1 MFATESSHQDY
12 SFKPIDFVPGCDNT
26 IIRTPSPI
34 KISSAPVSPAQPIE
48 SFISLD
54 KKHGIIQ
61 KYSEEPESFMN
72 LIEEST
78 YSYGVLH
85 GPYKRWFSNGAICED
100 SVYDNNKLVVQKHY
114 YISGQISA
122 EYNYEDGQKHG
133 LQKMWH
139 PNGTMSFMGQFN
151 KGIAIGQ
158 HIHYNNKG
166 SKIILQTYNDE
177 GQLHGAC
184 QKWREEDGQLVEDW
198 GFINDKPHGMN
209 FTYHNT
215 RVLSILFDHG
225 NAVQCAEYN
234 LPQSL
239 KEVEVSVNPRP
250 TKRVRFDSS
259 CKE

>member
-12 SFKPIDFVPGCDNT
+12 TFKPIDFVSGCDNT

-48 SFISLD
+48 SLD
-54 KKHGIIQ
+54 GMKHGIVQ
-61 KYSEEPESFMN
+61 KYSEEPESFMS

-78 YSYGVLH
+78 YTYGVLH
-85 GPYKRWFSNGAICED
+85 GPYKRWFSNSAICED
-100 SVYDNNKLVVQKHY
+100 SIYDNNKLVVQKYY

-122 EYNYEDGQKHG
+122 EYNYADGKKHG

-139 PNGTMSFMGQFN
+139 PNGKLSFTGQFN
-151 KGIAIGQ
+151 KGITIGQ

-166 SKIILQTYNDE
+166 NKIILQTYNDE
-177 GQLHGAC
+177 GKLHGVC
-184 QKWREEDGQLVEDW
+184 QKWREDDGQLVEDW

-209 FTYHNT
+209 FTYYKT
-215 RVLSILFDHG
+215 CVLSILFDHG
-225 NAVQCAEYN
+225 NAIQCAE
-234 LPQSL
+234 LPQAS
-239 KEVEVSVNPRP
+239 KDVEDTTLNVNPRP

-259 CKE
+259 CKQ